1 MANDALFGV
10 RHERNVLIRL
20 DDDVELAADLCLPD
34 APGRFP
40 AVVTNMT
47 GYRKDDV
54 NGGSVAYVHRYLA
67 ERGYASLVVDVRGV
81 CGSAGELPR
90 LNSKREAADG
100 VQVIEWAAAQD
111 WCDGGVAVWGS
122 SWGGMIS
129 LAVAAQRP
137 PHLKAIVPVVT
148 DSDGY
153 VTIHPGGCT
162 RAVDT
167 VNWVSR
173 QLAFDLAPPA
183 FQDKDGRWMRVWR
196 ERLGRLQ
203 RGDLQGLEAQPHKE
217 YDEHWQERAIAV
229 EQIEVPTLV
238 IGGWRD
244 GAGAQA
250 MPDIYQ
256 RVAGPKKLLM
266 GPWPHTLPH
275 FAAHAP
281 IDLPHELVRFFDH
294 WLKGEAN
301 GVADE
306 PEVTLYVQGAERWR
320 HEREWPIARTQMQE
334 WHLHS
339 GRALGPASGDGS
351 DTYRADPTV
360 GTSTF
365 FGSPYPS
372 EQAEDDLR
380 SLTYT
385 SAPLEHGMEITGL
398 PEAILR
404 VVLEDG
410 DELQLVVKLCA
421 VAPDDRS
428 TLITTGYLSAAHRES
443 LRRAQLVE
451 RGVVAEYRVPLYP
464 TSYFVPAGSRI
475 RLAIACSDFPRIWPL
490 RTNPTMR
497 VELAGSQ
504 VRVPVVP
511 EATEP
516 LDEPVLRV
524 PDPSINRRPWGAP
537 MPLTRKVARDAITG
551 AVSMQNAQI
560 TDLRNPSGA
569 TFRLQ
574 QSDQATTTASRPDAA
589 SVHAEMSIDVQL
601 PGGGHAEVRTSSRA
615 TREAMLLNG
624 EVTIDGVRMFAGTW
638 HEPDGHL

>member
-1 MANDALFGV
+1 MVNEALFGV
-10 RHERNVLIRL
+10 RHERNMLIRL
-20 DDDVELAADLCLPD
+20 GDGVELAADLALPD

-47 GYRKDDV
+47 GYRKDDFIGA
-54 NGGSVAYVHRYLA
+54 NVAYVHGYLA
-67 ERGYASLVVDVRGV
+67 ERGYASLVVDVRGA
-81 CGSAGELPR
+81 GSSAGEVPR

-100 VQVIEWAAAQD
+100 VQVVEWAAAQD

-129 LAVAAQRP
+129 LAVAAQRA

-153 VTIHPGGCT
+153 VTLHPGGCT

-167 VNWVSR
+167 LSWVSW
-173 QLAFDLAPPA
+173 QLAFDLAPPG
-183 FQDKDGRWMRVWR
+183 FVDPDGRWMRVWR

-217 YDEHWQERAIAV
+217 YDEHWKERAIPV
-229 EQIEVPTLV
+229 EQVAVPTLIV
-238 IGGWRD
+238 GGWRD

-256 RVAGPKKLLM
+256 RVAGPRKLLM
-266 GPWPHTLPH
+266 GPWPHTQPH

-281 IDLPHELVRFFDH
+281 IDFPHELVRFFDH
-294 WLKGEAN
+294 WLKGKAN

-306 PEVTLYVQGAERWR
+306 PEVKLYVQGAERWR
-320 HEREWPIARTQMQE
+320 HEREWPIARTQTQE
-334 WHLHS
+334 WHLQP
-339 GRALGPASGDGS
+339 GRALGSASGEGS

-360 GTSTF
+360 GTSTL
-365 FGSPYPS
+365 FGGPYPS
-372 EQAEDDLR
+372 EQAQDDLR

-385 SAPLEHGMEITGL
+385 SAPLEQGMEITGS

-404 VVLEDG
+404 VALEDG
-410 DELQLVVKLCA
+410 DELQLVAKLCA
-421 VAPDDRS
+421 VAPDDSS

-443 LRRAQLVE
+443 FERAQLVE
-451 RGVVAEYRVPLYP
+451 VGVVEEYRIALYP
-464 TSYFVPAGSRI
+464 TSYFVPAGHRI

-490 RTNPTMR
+490 GTNPTMR
-497 VELAGSQ
+497 VELAGSL

-511 EATEP
+511 EATEV
-516 LDEPVLRV
+516 LDEPVLRG
-524 PDPSINRRPWGAP
+524 PDPAINRRPWGAVM
-537 MPLTRKVARDAITG
+537 MPVTRKVERDAVTG
-551 AVSMQNAQI
+551 AVSVQTAYV
-560 TDLRNPSGA
+560 TDLRTPAGV
-569 TFRLQ
+569 TFRWH
-574 QSDQATTTASRPDAA
+574 QSSQTTTTATRPDAA
-589 SVHAEMSIDVQL
+589 FARTEICIDMQL

-615 TREAMLLNG
+615 TREAMVLNG
-624 EVTIDGVRMFAGTW
+624 EVTIDGVRMFSGSW
-638 HEPDGHL
+638 QEPDGL